1 MSNYDCKGCKHR
13 TNHTDEGFKFCS
25 GCDRAYGGADR
36 GYHADRYEK
45 EEAEISMAKAIL
57 VMDMPKSCDECS
69 FETEVR
75 MGGYAKSYCG
85 VPGCGK
91 YTDDYIACRAEFCP
105 LKPMP
110 EKRDM
115 RFLDDASEY
124 YRQGWNACIDAICGK
139 E

>member
-1 MSNYDCKGCKHR
+1 
-13 TNHTDEGFKFCS
+13 
-25 GCDRAYGGADR
+25 
-36 GYHADRYEK
+36 
-45 EEAEISMAKAIL
+45 MAKAIF
-57 VMDMPKSCDECS
+57 VMDMPNSCDECS

-85 VPGCGK
+85 VPGCGRE
-91 YTDDYIACRAEFCP
+91 TDDYIACRAEWCP

>member
-1 MSNYDCKGCKHR
+1 
-13 TNHTDEGFKFCS
+13 
-25 GCDRAYGGADR
+25 
-36 GYHADRYEK
+36 
-45 EEAEISMAKAIL
+45 MAKAIF

-110 EKRDM
+110 EKNNITYSPNGYQDGYK
-115 RFLDDASEY
+115 E
-124 YRQGWNACIDAICGK
+124 GWNACIDEILG
-139 E
+139 EE

>member
-1 MSNYDCKGCKHR
+1 
-13 TNHTDEGFKFCS
+13 
-25 GCDRAYGGADR
+25 
-36 GYHADRYEK
+36 
-45 EEAEISMAKAIL
+45 MAKAIL
-57 VMDMPKSCDECS
+57 VMDMPKNCAKCNLCGTQDDEYFCIPDDFAHYLGDSYVNHSCESKPDW
-69 FETEVR
+69 
-75 MGGYAKSYCG
+75 
-85 VPGCGK
+85 
-91 YTDDYIACRAEFCP
+91 CP